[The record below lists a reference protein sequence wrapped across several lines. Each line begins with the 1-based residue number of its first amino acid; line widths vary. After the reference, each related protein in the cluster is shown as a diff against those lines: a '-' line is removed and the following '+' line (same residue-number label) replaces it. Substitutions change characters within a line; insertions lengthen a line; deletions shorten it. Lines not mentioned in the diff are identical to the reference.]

1 MSAQEQPSPGV
12 VVTLTQIY
20 DQILEMRSDVT
31 DIKTKLETLTSKTDD
46 HESRIR
52 SLERQVWAAG
62 GAGGA
67 LGGFLTY
74 LISVLR

>member
-1 MSAQEQPSPGV
+1 MNTPQNTPGV

-20 DQILEMRSDVT
+20 DQILEMRGDVT
-31 DIKTKLETLTSKTDD
+31 DIKTKLENLTSKTDD

-52 SLERQVWAAG
+52 SLERRVWAAG

-67 LGGFLTY
+67 IGGFLTY
-74 LISVLR
+74 LISALK